1 MISNSEAIVSQ
12 LVQILLEQIETY
24 TDLTPN
30 DLAILTDKF
39 SELADAIVDGRINVD
54 GLDTNQILQ
63 TLYAYSVNL
72 TVVGTPAS
80 DTFQTGARGLNFI
93 LGRDGNDVVLAV
105 DDSQD
110 LPGRREFDFLDGG
123 NGRDRFILGD
133 RRTAF
138 YNSGNANFAGD
149 RDYGLVL
156 GFRTQDDIIQLH
168 GSAANYTLQVDGTST
183 NIFLLGQNNSQEL
196 IGTVSGVTG
205 LSLNAPY
212 FKYVSGDAPAP
223 VVGLINQYGNRGQ
236 NIPWNIAIANDDS
249 GDVYATGTTAG
260 NVGGPSAG

>member
-1 MISNSEAIVSQ
+1 MELDLEALSFDDIPQES
-12 LVQILLEQIETY
+12 LELLDGILSDLDNIEI
-24 TDLTPN
+24 PEEARAA
-30 DLAILTDKF
+30 LAEIDIESF
-39 SELADAIVDGRINVD
+39 EDPGV
-54 GLDTNQILQ
+54 LQ
-63 TLYAYSVNL
+63 TLYAFGVSL

-80 DTFQTGARGLNFI
+80 DSFQTGARGLNLV
-93 LGRDGNDVVLAV
+93 LGREGNDVILAV
-105 DDSQD
+105 DDSLD
-110 LPGRREFDFLDGG
+110 FPGRREFDLLDGG
-123 NGRDRFILGD
+123 INRDRFILGD

-156 GFRTQDDIIQLH
+156 GFRTQDDVIQLH
-168 GSAANYTLQVDGTST
+168 GSATDYILQVDGTST
-183 NIFLLGQNNSQEL
+183 NIFLLGENGAANEL

-205 LSLNAPY
+205 LSLTEPY
-212 FKYVSGDAPAP
+212 FRYVSGDAPAP
-223 VVGLINQYGNRGQ
+223 VVESINQYGNRGQ